1 MSDTPKIP
9 DTDEA
14 WENGELGRDER
25 YVKRIEDADEKA
37 IDESIGLKMISIR
50 LHNNLIE
57 EFKIIAKIHG
67 IGYQTLMR
75 QSLTRFARGEMK
87 RLARDMADGVTG
99 KGLIHSS
106 PAKHPPA
113 KQKKVA

>member
-14 WENGELGRDER
+14 WENGDLGRDER
-25 YVKRIEDADEKA
+25 YVKRLEEASDKS
-37 IDESIGLKMISIR
+37 IDDTLGLQMISIR
-50 LHNNLIE
+50 LHKSLIE
-57 EFKIIAKIHG
+57 EFKSIAAIHG

-87 RLARDMADGVTG
+87 RLAKDMADGLKG
-99 KGLIHSS
+99 KELIHA
-106 PAKHPPA
+106 PAPRKRKTA
-113 KQKKVA
+113 

>member
-14 WENGELGRDER
+14 WENGDLGRD
-25 YVKRIEDADEKA
+25 KRFVRRVEENDDKA
-37 IDESIGLKMISIR
+37 IDESLGLQMISIR
-50 LHNNLIE
+50 LHKSLIE
-57 EFKIIAKIHG
+57 EFKVIAAIHG

-87 RLARDMADGVTG
+87 RLAKDMAEGLKG
-99 KGLIHSS
+99 KDLVHSNPGKS
-106 PAKHPPA
+106 R
-113 KQKKVA
+113 KVA

>member
-14 WENGELGRDER
+14 WENGDLGRDER
-25 YVKRIEDADEKA
+25 FVKRVEEDEAKGV
-37 IDESIGLKMISIR
+37 DESLGLKMISLR
-50 LHNNLIE
+50 LHKSLIE
-57 EFKIIAKIHG
+57 EFKAIAAIHG

-87 RLARDMADGVTG
+87 RLAKDMADGLKG
-99 KGLIHSS
+99 KALIHDA
-106 PAKHPPA
+106 PVKR
-113 KQKKVA
+113 KKAA

>member
-14 WENGELGRDER
+14 WENGDLGRDEKYAR
-25 YVKRIEDADEKA
+25 SLEDGDEKK
-37 IDESIGLKMISIR
+37 IDEALGLQMISIR
-50 LHNNLIE
+50 LHKSLIE
-57 EFKIIAKIHG
+57 EFKAIAAIHG

-87 RLARDMADGVTG
+87 RLAKDMAEGLKG
-99 KGLIHSS
+99 KDLIHSTI
-106 PAKHPPA
+106 KRR
-113 KQKKVA
+113 KVA

>member
-14 WENGELGRDER
+14 WENGDLGRDER
-25 YVKRIEDADEKA
+25 FVKRVEEIDDKA
-37 IDESIGLKMISIR
+37 IDESLGLRMISIR
-50 LHNNLIE
+50 LHKSLIE
-57 EFKIIAKIHG
+57 EFKVIAAIHG

-87 RLARDMADGVTG
+87 RLARDMADGLKG
-99 KGLIHSS
+99 KALVHD
-106 PAKHPPA
+106 APPRR
-113 KQKKVA
+113 KKVA